1 MSELPSG
8 AVTLLEPLKM
18 GSGDEA
24 RASLFS
30 TRARQLGPAHGRGQS
45 LEGLP
50 QIPAGDEV
58 ENDRAYRSAAVRW
71 ILADPLRFVG
81 RMDDRLVRTFDPV
94 TKLIHGT
101 FGSVSQRW
109 TVRVIWLVLLAFV
122 VWGLV
127 LHHRGPWLVPI
138 SIVAATLLL
147 VLGFGGGFR
156 FLVPVVPFLSI
167 WGVAGLT
174 DVITVRL
181 QDHRPRGV
189 AA

>member
-1 MSELPSG
+1 MISPREASPS
-8 AVTLLEPLKM
+8 A
-18 GSGDEA
+18 
-24 RASLFS
+24 
-30 TRARQLGPAHGRGQS
+30 
-45 LEGLP
+45 LP
-50 QIPAGDEV
+50 QIPAGTEV
-58 ENDRAYRSAAVRW
+58 ENDRAYRSAAVHW

-109 TVRVIWLVLLAFV
+109 TVRVIWIILMAFV

-156 FLVPVVPFLSI
+156 FLVPVIPFLSI

-174 DVITVRL
+174 DLITVRL
-181 QDHRPRGV
+181 QDHVP
-189 AA
+189 

>member
-1 MSELPSG
+1 M
-8 AVTLLEPLKM
+8 
-18 GSGDEA
+18 
-24 RASLFS
+24 
-30 TRARQLGPAHGRGQS
+30 H
-45 LEGLP
+45 
-50 QIPAGDEV
+50 
-58 ENDRAYRSAAVRW
+58 W

-109 TVRVIWLVLLAFV
+109 TVRVIWIILMAFV

-156 FLVPVVPFLSI
+156 FLVPVIPFLSI

-174 DVITVRL
+174 DLITVRL
-181 QDHRPRGV
+181 QDHVP
-189 AA
+189 